1 MISVCITRRT
11 PVLLV
16 ETSKFSVHAHFNKH
30 PEILPLIQK
39 RYMHSLHQRI
49 IELEDICV
57 RAGGSV
63 QNPSTTQRG
72 LLGDSI
78 GQDGMP
84 PDEPGF
90 SPTSRHSLLENPEQT
105 QTPVSFRTGLAPD
118 HTLPRTQSGP
128 DNSRTEAREE
138 DAPEIYES
146 PLFDEGEGHITGMGQ
161 IILSGADSESRPGN
175 TRYQFYGSSST
186 ASLMRFAWQTMPSRP
201 VGGSH
206 TETTGNRLQ
215 DTFTNY
221 GFDDFVLPPRAFADH
236 LVNRFFEKIYTLY
249 PFFHRP
255 AFEVAYRNLWRA
267 EDDPN
272 IESHTDLRVG
282 LGSTMESGPKSI
294 VFQCAL
300 NVIFAL
306 GCRFADVAPEEAE
319 SVANTFFLRAKLFL
333 ALDFLDNNTFGVVQ
347 TLLITA
353 LYLQSSPYPSRCW
366 HSVGIACRV
375 AVGLALHKS
384 DIRAA
389 LTPLESEIR
398 RRTWHGCVLMDM

>member
-1 MISVCITRRT
+1 
-11 PVLLV
+11 
-16 ETSKFSVHAHFNKH
+16 
-30 PEILPLIQK
+30 
-39 RYMHSLHQRI
+39 
-49 IELEDICV
+49 
-57 RAGGSV
+57 
-63 QNPSTTQRG
+63 
-72 LLGDSI
+72 
-78 GQDGMP
+78 
-84 PDEPGF
+84 
-90 SPTSRHSLLENPEQT
+90 
-105 QTPVSFRTGLAPD
+105 
-118 HTLPRTQSGP
+118 
-128 DNSRTEAREE
+128 
-138 DAPEIYES
+138 
-146 PLFDEGEGHITGMGQ
+146 
-161 IILSGADSESRPGN
+161 
-175 TRYQFYGSSST
+175 
-186 ASLMRFAWQTMPSRP
+186 
-201 VGGSH
+201 
-206 TETTGNRLQ
+206 
-215 DTFTNY
+215 
-221 GFDDFVLPPRAFADH
+221 
-236 LVNRFFEKIYTLY
+236 VNRFFEKIYTLY

-333 ALDFLDNNTFGVVQ
+333 ALDFLDNNTLGVVQ